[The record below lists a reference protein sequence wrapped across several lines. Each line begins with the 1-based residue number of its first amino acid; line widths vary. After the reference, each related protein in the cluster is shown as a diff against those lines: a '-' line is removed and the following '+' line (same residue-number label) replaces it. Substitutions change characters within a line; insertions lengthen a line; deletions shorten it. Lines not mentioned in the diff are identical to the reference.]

1 MVENHTTNGE
11 NHTKNGE
18 NHTKNKIV
26 DENIEIFLF
35 FNNSHKNTQNHTK
48 SHKKKNLCRKV

>member
-1 MVENHTTNGE
+1 MVENHSTNGE

-48 SHKKKNLCRKV
+48 SHKKKI